1 MKPNPALG
9 PHHNMR
15 GASKFSTLCVILTGW
30 VVLTGLLRVLPV
42 YLEHRTIVSAMQSV
56 AADYIPGQDHS
67 ADVREAQRKAWS
79 VNRIAQ
85 ADVSE
90 VAIDRRRS
98 SVILTHKYQTVF
110 PLIGPIQGVWDFGT
124 VEVDGR

>member
-1 MKPNPALG
+1 LKPNPALG
-9 PHHNMR
+9 PLHTMR
-15 GASKFSTLCVILTGW
+15 GASNFSILCVIVTGW
-30 VVLTGLLRVLPV
+30 VVLTALLRVLPV

-56 AADYIPGQDHS
+56 AADCIPGQDHS
-67 ADVREAQRKAWS
+67 ADVREALRRAWS
-79 VNRIAQ
+79 VNRISQ

-98 SVILTHKYQTVF
+98 GVILTLKYQTVF

>member
-9 PHHNMR
+9 PQHTMR
-15 GASKFSTLCVILTGW
+15 GASNFSILCVIVTGC
-30 VVLTGLLRVLPV
+30 VVLTALLRVLPV

-56 AADYIPGQDHS
+56 ATDYIPGQDHS
-67 ADVREAQRKAWS
+67 ADVREAQRKARS

-98 SVILTHKYQTVF
+98 GVILTLKYQTVF
-110 PLIGPIQGVWDFGT
+110 PLMGPIQDVWDFGT
-124 VEVDGR
+124 VEVDGH

>member
-9 PHHNMR
+9 PKHTLR
-15 GASKFSTLCVILTGW
+15 GASNFSILCVIVTGC
-30 VVLTGLLRVLPV
+30 VVLTALLRVLPV

-56 AADYIPGQDHS
+56 ATDYIPGQDHS
-67 ADVREAQRKAWS
+67 ADFREAQRKAWS

-90 VAIDRRRS
+90 VAIARRRS
-98 SVILTHKYQTVF
+98 GVILTLKYQTVF
-110 PLIGPIQGVWDFGT
+110 PLMGPIQDVWDFGT

>member
-9 PHHNMR
+9 PQHTMR
-15 GASKFSTLCVILTGW
+15 RASNFSILCVLVTSY
-30 VVLTGLLRVLPV
+30 VVLTALLRVLPV

-56 AADYIPGQDHS
+56 ATDYIPGQDHS

-98 SVILTHKYQTVF
+98 GVILTLKYQTVF
-110 PLIGPIQGVWDFGT
+110 PLMGPIQDVWDFGT
-124 VEVDGR
+124 VEVDGH

>member
-9 PHHNMR
+9 PQHTMR
-15 GASKFSTLCVILTGW
+15 GASNFSILCVIVTGC
-30 VVLTGLLRVLPV
+30 VVLTALLRVLPV

-56 AADYIPGQDHS
+56 ATDYIPGQDHS

-98 SVILTHKYQTVF
+98 GVILTLKYQTVF
-110 PLIGPIQGVWDFGT
+110 PLIGPIPGFWDFGT

>member
-1 MKPNPALG
+1 
-9 PHHNMR
+9 
-15 GASKFSTLCVILTGW
+15 
-30 VVLTGLLRVLPV
+30 
-42 YLEHRTIVSAMQSV
+42 MQSV

-67 ADVREAQRKAWS
+67 AYVREALRKAWS

-98 SVILTHKYQTVF
+98 GVILTLKYQTVF

>member
-1 MKPNPALG
+1 LKSNPALG
-9 PHHNMR
+9 PPHNMR
-15 GASKFSTLCVILTGW
+15 GTSNFSILCVIVTGW
-30 VVLTGLLRVLPV
+30 VVLTALLRVLPV

-67 ADVREAQRKAWS
+67 ADVREALRRAWS
-79 VNRIAQ
+79 VNRISQ

-98 SVILTHKYQTVF
+98 GVILTLKYQTVF

>member
-1 MKPNPALG
+1 
-9 PHHNMR
+9 MR
-15 GASKFSTLCVILTGW
+15 GASNFSILCVIVTGW
-30 VVLTGLLRVLPV
+30 VVLTALLRVLPV

-67 ADVREAQRKAWS
+67 ADVREAPRKAWS
-79 VNRIAQ
+79 VNRISQ

-98 SVILTHKYQTVF
+98 GVILTLKYQTVF
-110 PLIGPIQGVWDFGT
+110 PLIGLIQGVWDFGT

>member
-9 PHHNMR
+9 PQHTMR
-15 GASKFSTLCVILTGW
+15 GASNFSILCVIVTGC
-30 VVLTGLLRVLPV
+30 VVLTALLRVLPV
-42 YLEHRTIVSAMQSV
+42 YLEHRTILSAMQSV
-56 AADYIPGQDHS
+56 ATDYIPGQDHS
-67 ADVREAQRKAWS
+67 ADVRKAQRKAWS

-98 SVILTHKYQTVF
+98 GVILTLKYQTVF
-110 PLIGPIQGVWDFGT
+110 PLMGPIQDVWDFGT
-124 VEVDGR
+124 VEVDGH

>member
-9 PHHNMR
+9 PQHTMR
-15 GASKFSTLCVILTGW
+15 GASNFSILCVIVTGC
-30 VVLTGLLRVLPV
+30 VVLTALLRVLPV

-56 AADYIPGQDHS
+56 ATDYIPGQDHS
-67 ADVREAQRKAWS
+67 ADVREALRKAWS

-98 SVILTHKYQTVF
+98 GVILTLKYQTVF
-110 PLIGPIQGVWDFGT
+110 PLMGPIQDVWDFGT

>member
-1 MKPNPALG
+1 LKPNPALG
-9 PHHNMR
+9 PQHTMR
-15 GASKFSTLCVILTGW
+15 GASNFSILCVIVTGC
-30 VVLTGLLRVLPV
+30 VVLTALLRVLPV

-56 AADYIPGQDHS
+56 ATDYIPGQDHS
-67 ADVREAQRKAWS
+67 ADVREALRKAWS

-98 SVILTHKYQTVF
+98 GVILTLKYQTVF